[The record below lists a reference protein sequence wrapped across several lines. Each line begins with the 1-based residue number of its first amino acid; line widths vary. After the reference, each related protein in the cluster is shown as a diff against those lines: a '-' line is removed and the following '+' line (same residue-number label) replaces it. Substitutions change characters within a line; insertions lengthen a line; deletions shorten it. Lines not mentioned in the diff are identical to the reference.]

1 LQKLIPLFNESI
13 PSHNMKQV
21 YRKGLK
27 HIVVAE
33 APEPMVTAN
42 HVLVNPVF
50 SLISSGTES
59 ASLHEAI
66 LKEVAENPSQLR
78 KVWDA
83 VKSMGPIST
92 IAEVRAKFEEYA
104 TLGYAGAGIVLERH
118 QSVTEV
124 AVGDRVA
131 YGGEG
136 TGHGE
141 TILASR
147 NLIVKV
153 PDEVPFQHACFTT
166 LGSIALNSIRISEVG
181 VGDVVAVIGLGLVGQ
196 LVAQLARLQGA
207 RVIGIDLRS
216 DRVELARRS
225 GMDHGLD
232 GSLPIPDEVSA
243 ITNGLG
249 ADCVIVAAASK
260 SAAPCHMALE
270 ICRDR
275 GSIVIVGAVEIS
287 FPWGE
292 MYAKE
297 IRLSMSRAYGP
308 GSYDPEY
315 EVRGRDYP
323 IAYVRWTEKRNMEEF
338 LRLVALGRIDLQS
351 LITHEFNL
359 EEAPRAYQ
367 VVKDPAAS
375 SLGVLL
381 RYPERNSAN
390 DSKKSTG
397 QLKVNLPSSAAKSD
411 LKVGLVG
418 AGNLARWAH
427 LPVLSKL
434 RNVSLHAVCSAS
446 GARGNTYA
454 RRFGAAYFCSDY
466 REVLDDPQID
476 VVMVLSRNQHHFS
489 QAFEALMA
497 GKHVFVEKPMALT
510 EAECRKLYNAVV
522 VSGNQLTVG
531 FNRRF
536 APFYKELKQSLRQR
550 TGPAVINCRVSSPG
564 ISGAYW
570 MADPSIGGA
579 IIGEAVH
586 FVDLMYWLLES
597 EPINVS
603 AYSLP
608 TGKTD
613 PIGENN
619 LVATLRFA
627 DGSIGSLNYS
637 TIGSKKATGERVE
650 VFADGLTSMVQDF
663 KRFKSISNFKRTRAT
678 MWAYKGYED
687 QLRSF
692 FENVARGESPAITVR
707 DGARATLVCLEMLK
721 SAATLSPREINLEA
735 LLTGD
740 MEDFLAPNGEYVSER

>member
-1 LQKLIPLFNESI
+1 
-13 PSHNMKQV
+13 MKQV
-21 YRKGLK
+21 FRKGLS
-27 HIVVAE
+27 HIVVAD
-33 APEPMVTAN
+33 APVPMVTPN
-42 HVLVNPVF
+42 HVLVNPVY

-59 ASLHEAI
+59 ASIHEGI
-66 LKEVAENPSQLR
+66 IKEVAENPSQLR
-78 KVWDA
+78 KVWDG

-92 IAEVRAKFEEYA
+92 IAEVRAKFQEYA
-104 TLGYAGAGIVLERH
+104 ALGYAGAGLISEKH
-118 QSVTEV
+118 PTVTEFN
-124 AVGDRVA
+124 VGDRVA

-136 TGHGE
+136 TGHGQ

-147 NLIVKV
+147 NLIVRV

-181 VGDVVAVIGLGLVGQ
+181 VGDVVAVVGLGLVGQ

-216 DRVELARRS
+216 DRAALARKS
-225 GMDHGLD
+225 GVDHGLD
-232 GSLPIPDEVSA
+232 GSVSIVDEVSA

-249 ADCVIVAAASK
+249 VDCVIVAAASK
-260 SAAPCHMALE
+260 SAAPCQLALQ

-275 GSIVIVGAVEIS
+275 GSIVIVGAVEMQ
-287 FPWGE
+287 FPWSE
-292 MYAKE
+292 MYMKE
-297 IRLSMSRAYGP
+297 IKVLMSRAYGP

-315 EVRGRDYP
+315 EVRGHDYP

-359 EEAPRAYQ
+359 EDAPQAYKT
-367 VVKDPAAS
+367 VMDPASS

-381 RYPERNSAN
+381 RYPEPVAVAGSEKPAPQRR
-390 DSKKSTG
+390 
-397 QLKVNLPSSAAKSD
+397 VNLKSHSAKSD
-411 LKVGLVG
+411 LKVALVG

-427 LPVLSKL
+427 LPSLSKIP
-434 RNVSLHAVCSAS
+434 NVSLHAVYSAS

-454 RRFGAAYFCSDY
+454 RRFGASYFCTDY
-466 REVLDDPQID
+466 RQILEDPQVD

-489 QAFEALMA
+489 QAYEALMA

-510 EAECRKLYNAVV
+510 EADCRQLYNAVA

-536 APFYKELKQSLRQR
+536 APFYKELKHSLRGR
-550 TGPAVINCRVSSPG
+550 TGPVVINCRMSSPG
-564 ISGAYW
+564 ISGSYW

-579 IIGEAVH
+579 ILGEAVH
-586 FVDLMYWLLES
+586 FVDLMYWLLDS
-597 EPINVS
+597 EPISVS
-603 AYSLP
+603 AYCLP

-619 LVATLRFA
+619 MVATFRFA

-637 TIGSKKATGERVE
+637 TIGSKRAQGELVE
-650 VFADGLTSMVQDF
+650 VFAKGVTSEVQDF
-663 KRFKSISNFKRTRAT
+663 KRFKSVSNFKQTRST
-678 MWAYKGYED
+678 LWAHKGYEA
-687 QLRSF
+687 QLSSF
-692 FENVARGESPAITVR
+692 FRSLASGESPEITVR
-707 DGARATLVCLEMLK
+707 DGARATLVCLEMLR
-721 SAATLSPREINLEA
+721 SAETLTSREINLDE
-735 LLTGD
+735 LLTG
-740 MEDFLAPNGEYVSER
+740 ETQLFVS

>member
-1 LQKLIPLFNESI
+1 
-13 PSHNMKQV
+13 MKQV
-21 YRKGLK
+21 FRKGLK

-33 APEPMVTAN
+33 APEPLATPH
-42 HVLVNPVF
+42 HVLVNPVY

-59 ASLHEAI
+59 ASIHEGI
-66 LKEVAENPSQLR
+66 IKEVAENPSQLR
-78 KVWDA
+78 KVWDGM
-83 VKSMGPIST
+83 KSMGPLST
-92 IAEVRAKFEEYA
+92 LAEVRAKFKEYA
-104 TLGYAGAGIVLERH
+104 ILGYAGAGIISEIH
-118 QSVTEV
+118 PSVTDV
-124 AVGDRVA
+124 VVGDRVA

-136 TGHGE
+136 TGHGQ

-147 NLIVKV
+147 NLVVKV
-153 PDEVPFQHACFTT
+153 PDNVSFQHACFTT

-216 DRVELARRS
+216 DRVELARKS
-225 GMDHGLD
+225 GVDHGLD
-232 GSLPIPDEVSA
+232 GNFPIEQEVRSL
-243 ITNGLG
+243 TNGLG

-260 SAAPCHMALE
+260 SSAPCELALE

-275 GSIVIVGAVEIS
+275 GSIVIVGAVEMS
-287 FPWGE
+287 FPWAE
-292 MYAKE
+292 MYMKE
-297 IRLSMSRAYGP
+297 IRLLMSRAYGP

-338 LRLVALGRIDLQS
+338 LRLVSLGRIDIQS
-351 LITHEFNL
+351 LISHEFGL
-359 EEAPRAYQ
+359 EDAPRAYQ
-367 VVKDPAAS
+367 VVKDPTSS

-381 RYPERNSAN
+381 RYPERPVLAEAE
-390 DSKKSTG
+390 KPV
-397 QLKVNLPSSAAKSD
+397 LRVNLPHRTAKAS
-411 LKVGLVG
+411 LKVALIG

-427 LPVLSKL
+427 LPSLSKIP
-434 RNVSLHAVCSAS
+434 NVSLYAVCSAS

-454 RRFGAAYFCSDY
+454 RRFGASYFCSDY
-466 REVLDDPQID
+466 QQILDDPQID
-476 VVMVLSRNQHHFS
+476 VVMVLSRNQHHFP

-497 GKHVFVEKPMALT
+497 GKHVFVEKPMGLT
-510 EAECRKLYNAVV
+510 EAECRELYNAVV
-522 VSGNQLTVG
+522 VSGSQLTVG

-536 APFYKELKQSLRQR
+536 APFYKELKQSLRKR

-564 ISGAYW
+564 ISGSYW

-579 IIGEAVH
+579 IVGEAVH

-619 LVATLRFA
+619 LVATFRFA
-627 DGSIGSLNYS
+627 DGSIASLNYS
-637 TIGSKKATGERVE
+637 TIGSKQSPGERVE
-650 VFADGLTSMVQDF
+650 VFAEGVTAMVEDF
-663 KRFKSISNFKRTRAT
+663 KQFKSVSNSKRSRSTW
-678 MWAYKGYED
+678 WAYKGYEE

-692 FENVARGESPAITVR
+692 FDSITQGTSPSITVR
-707 DGARATLVCLEMLK
+707 DGTRATLACLEMLR
-721 SAATLSPREINLEA
+721 SAQTLTAREIDLES

-740 MEDFLAPNGEYVSER
+740 ILHPQITQLTQT

>member
-1 LQKLIPLFNESI
+1 
-13 PSHNMKQV
+13 MKQV
-21 YRKGLK
+21 FRKGLS

-33 APEPMVTAN
+33 APEPMVTPN
-42 HVLVNPVF
+42 HVLINPVY

-59 ASLHEAI
+59 ASIHEGI
-66 LKEVAENPSQLR
+66 IKEVAENPSQLR
-78 KVWDA
+78 KVWDGLKA
-83 VKSMGPIST
+83 MGPVST
-92 IAEVRAKFEEYA
+92 IAEVRAKFKEYA

-118 QSVTEV
+118 PSVTEV
-124 AVGDRVA
+124 MVGDRVA

-141 TILASR
+141 TILASK
-147 NLIVKV
+147 NLIVRV

-196 LVAQLARLQGA
+196 LVAQLARIQGA

-225 GMDHGLD
+225 GVDHGLD
-232 GSLPIPDEVSA
+232 GSLPIASEVSA

-260 SAAPCHMALE
+260 SAAPCELALE

-275 GSIVIVGAVEIS
+275 GQIVIVGAVDIS
-287 FPWGE
+287 FSWAE

-315 EVRGRDYP
+315 EVRGHDYP
-323 IAYVRWTEKRNMEEF
+323 IAYVRWTEKRNMQEF
-338 LRLVALGRIDLQS
+338 LRLVSLGRVDLQS
-351 LITHEFNL
+351 LITHEFSL
-359 EEAPRAYQ
+359 EDAPHAYQ
-367 VVKDPAAS
+367 AVKDPKS
-375 SLGVLL
+375 NSLGVLL
-381 RYPERNSAN
+381 RYPESAFKR
-390 DSKKSTG
+390 SETFTP
-397 QLKVNLPSSAAKSD
+397 QLKVNLANRAAKSD
-411 LKVGLVG
+411 LKVALLG

-427 LPVLSKL
+427 LPSLSKIP
-434 RNVSLHAVCSAS
+434 NVSLHAVCSAS

-454 RRFGAAYFCSDY
+454 RRFGASYFCSDY
-466 REVLDDPQID
+466 RQILDDPQID
-476 VVMVLSRNQHHFS
+476 VVMVVSRNQHHFS

-510 EAECRKLYNAVV
+510 ESESRELYNAVV
-522 VSGNQLTVG
+522 ASGNQLTVG

-536 APFYKELKQSLRQR
+536 APLYKELKQSLRNR
-550 TGPAVINCRVSSPG
+550 TGAAVINCRISSPG
-564 ISGAYW
+564 ISGNYW

-579 IIGEAVH
+579 IVGEAVH

-597 EPINVS
+597 EPTNVS
-603 AYSLP
+603 AYCLP

-619 LVATLRFA
+619 LVATFRFA

-637 TIGSKKATGERVE
+637 TIGSKRAPGERVE
-650 VFADGLTSMVQDF
+650 VFANGLTSMVQDF
-663 KRFKSISNFKRTRAT
+663 KRFTSVSNSKRTRST
-678 MWAYKGYED
+678 MWAHKGYED

-692 FENVARGESPAITVR
+692 FESIVRGESPEITVR
-707 DGARATLVCLEMLK
+707 DGARATLVCVEMLK
-721 SAATLSPREINLEA
+721 SAETLTAREINLEA
-735 LLTGD
+735 LLTVD
-740 MEDFLAPNGEYVSER
+740 TKQLLAPRGEYA

>member
-1 LQKLIPLFNESI
+1 
-13 PSHNMKQV
+13 MKQV
-21 YRKGLK
+21 YRKGLS

-33 APEPMVTAN
+33 APEPVVVPH
-42 HVLVNPVF
+42 HVLVNPVY

-59 ASLHEAI
+59 ASIHEGI
-66 LKEVAENPSQLR
+66 IKEVAENPSQLR
-78 KVWDA
+78 KVWDGLKA
-83 VKSMGPIST
+83 MGPLAT
-92 IAEVRAKFEEYA
+92 LAEVRAKFQEYA
-104 TLGYAGAGIVLERH
+104 TLGYAGAGIISERH
-118 QSVTEV
+118 PTVTEFKI
-124 AVGDRVA
+124 GDRVA

-147 NLIVKV
+147 NLIVRV
-153 PDEVPFQHACFTT
+153 PDEVPFQQACFTT

-216 DRVELARRS
+216 DRVELARKS
-225 GMDHGLD
+225 GVDHGLD
-232 GSLPIPDEVSA
+232 GGVSIADEVSA

-260 SAAPCHMALE
+260 SSAPCKLALD

-275 GSIVIVGAVEIS
+275 GKIVIVGAVEME

-292 MYAKE
+292 MYMKE
-297 IRLSMSRAYGP
+297 IKLLMSRAYGP

-338 LRLVALGRIDLQS
+338 LRLVALGRVDLQP
-351 LITHEFNL
+351 LITHEFSL
-359 EEAPRAYQ
+359 EDAPQAYRT
-367 VVKDPAAS
+367 VMDATSS

-381 RYPERNSAN
+381 RYPEPAATNGASARERTRRV
-390 DSKKSTG
+390 SLKSR
-397 QLKVNLPSSAAKSD
+397 AAKSD
-411 LKVGLVG
+411 LKVALVG

-427 LPVLSKL
+427 MPSLSKIP
-434 RNVSLHAVCSAS
+434 NVSLHAVCSSS

-454 RRFGAAYFCSDY
+454 RRFGASYFCADY
-466 REVLDDPQID
+466 RQILDDPQVD

-489 QAFEALMA
+489 QAHEALMA

-510 EAECRKLYNAVV
+510 EAECRELYNAVAIT
-522 VSGNQLTVG
+522 GNQLTVG
-531 FNRRF
+531 FNRRY
-536 APFYKELKQSLRQR
+536 APFYKELKQSLRGR

-564 ISGAYW
+564 ISGSYW

-597 EPINVS
+597 EPLNVS
-603 AYSLP
+603 AYTLP

-613 PIGENN
+613 PVGENN
-619 LVATLRFA
+619 LVATFRFA

-637 TIGSKKATGERVE
+637 TIGSKKAQGERVE
-650 VFADGLTSMVQDF
+650 VFAKGVTSMVQDF
-663 KRFKSISNFKRTRAT
+663 KRFKAVSNFKHTKST
-678 MWAYKGYED
+678 LWAHKGYEA
-687 QLRSF
+687 QLSSF
-692 FENVARGESPAITVR
+692 FSSISRGESPDITVR
-707 DGARATLVCLEMLK
+707 DGARATLVCVELLK
-721 SAATLSPREINLEA
+721 SAQTLTSRDINLDA
-735 LLTGD
+735 LLTG
-740 MEDFLAPNGEYVSER
+740 ETGLVVP